1 MTYSLCCCA
10 STPWHIHSGTLGH
23 VLTRRTLSGARIVT
37 DARVH
42 LGTYYYLHVLTLSGA
57 VIVGSLLCVM
67 GFAAAGAALWRW
79 KGRPDC
85 EQVTQAK

>member
-1 MTYSLCCCA
+1 M
-10 STPWHIHSGTLGH
+10 
-23 VLTRRTLSGARIVT
+23 
-37 DARVH
+37 H

-57 VIVGSLLCVM
+57 VIVGSLMCVM